1 MKFRPDDTP
10 VVLAGNPMLLDC
22 TNNGG
27 FPAVCEYSVFLD
39 QHDVYTG
46 KVSLDD
52 GQTVTVDVSDVVSDV
67 IPPYPVPNGDGWLKT
82 VVPVAGTQ
90 HTFTSYQVEVRP
102 SGYDTMTAYALPGRM
117 PKQHLRASRPVP
129 LIGISAPFLTTRS
142 NGWLLKIPEDELMPL
157 YFCVTNAT
165 SDSPVRL
172 KLRELLY
179 GAVMETEIDTIG
191 IYALDVDAARRDIFD
206 NHYMLSNLYELTLN
220 DKAVARIIITE
231 GCHKSARYKLPVSF
245 LNTFEVPE
253 VICLSGKISCTPSF
267 GDDDGEDADG
277 AFMRWD
283 AAVADFERMRNRSAM
298 SATVTIETDPIP
310 AGRLP
315 LLLDMLGASYVE
327 LYGLGPSPVK
337 ALPGAD
343 ELNISLNGNAPQCFT
358 LTFKVSASEMAMLPP
373 LADDETGL
381 VPRLFSDE
389 FDEKFN

>member
-27 FPAVCEYSVFLD
+27 FPAVCKYSVQLD
-39 QHDVYTG
+39 HNDVYKG

-52 GQTVTVDVSDVVSDV
+52 GQTVAVDVSDVVSDV
-67 IPPYPVPNGDGWLKT
+67 IPPYPVPQGDGWLKT
-82 VVPVAGTQ
+82 VVYGAS
-90 HTFTSYQVEVRP
+90 FTSYQVDVFP

-117 PKQHLRASRPVP
+117 SKQHLRASRPVP

-157 YFCVTNAT
+157 YFCVAYA
-165 SDSPVRL
+165 SEPLSL
-172 KLRELLY
+172 KLRDAS
-179 GAVMETEIDTIG
+179 GAMRETVIDSRG
-191 IYALDVDAARRDIFD
+191 VYALDVEAARRKIFED
-206 NHYMLSNLYELTLN
+206 HYVLSNIYELTLN
-220 DKAVARIIITE
+220 DKTVARIIITE
-231 GCHKSARYKLPVSF
+231 GCHKAPKYKLAVSF

-253 VICLSGKISCTPSF
+253 VICLSGKISCAPAF
-267 GDDDGEDADG
+267 GDDDSEDTDG
-277 AFMRWD
+277 SYMRWD
-283 AAVADFERMRNRSAM
+283 AAVADFERVRNRAAM

-315 LLLDMLGASYVE
+315 LLLDMLGASSVE
-327 LYGLGPSPVK
+327 LYGLGPSAVK
-337 ALPGAD
+337 AVPGAD
-343 ELNISLNGNAPQCFT
+343 ELNISLNGNSPQSFT

-373 LADDETGL
+373 MADGETGL
-381 VPRLFSDE
+381 PPRLFSDE

>member
-27 FPAVCEYSVFLD
+27 FPAVCKYSVLLD
-39 QHDVYTG
+39 YNDVYTG

-52 GQTVTVDVSDVVSDV
+52 GQTVAVDVSDVVSDV
-67 IPPYPVPNGDGWLKT
+67 IPPYPVPQGDGWLKT
-82 VVPVAGTQ
+82 VVYGAS
-90 HTFTSYQVEVRP
+90 FTSYQVDVFP

-117 PKQHLRASRPVP
+117 SKQHLRASRPVP

-157 YFCVTNAT
+157 YFCVAYA
-165 SDSPVRL
+165 SEPLSL
-172 KLRELLY
+172 KLRDAS
-179 GAVMETEIDTIG
+179 GAMREKVIDSRG
-191 IYALDVDAARRDIFD
+191 VYALDVEAARREIFED
-206 NHYMLSNLYELTLN
+206 HYVLSNIYELTLN
-220 DKAVARIIITE
+220 DKTVARIIITE
-231 GCHKSARYKLPVSF
+231 GCQKAPKYKLAVSF

-253 VICLSGKISCTPSF
+253 VICLSGKISCTPAF
-267 GDDDGEDADG
+267 GDDDSEDTDG
-277 AFMRWD
+277 SYMRWD
-283 AAVADFERMRNRSAM
+283 AAVADFERVRNRAAM

-315 LLLDMLGASYVE
+315 LLLDMLGASSVE
-327 LYGLGPSPVK
+327 LYGLGPSAVK
-337 ALPGAD
+337 AVPGAD
-343 ELNISLNGNAPQCFT
+343 ELNISLNGNAPQSFT

-373 LADDETGL
+373 LADGETGL
-381 VPRLFSDE
+381 PPRLFSDE